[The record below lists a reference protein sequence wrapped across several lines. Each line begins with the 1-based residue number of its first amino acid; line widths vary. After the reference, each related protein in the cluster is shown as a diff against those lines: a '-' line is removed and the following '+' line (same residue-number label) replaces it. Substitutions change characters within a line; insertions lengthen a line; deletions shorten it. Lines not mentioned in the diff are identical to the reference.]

1 MPLKLSLCSLVLL
14 LALPATAQTIT
25 PAQNRAADAADAA
38 EQPVTDTLN
47 ADAATQASDNR
58 VAVATA
64 NATNEAQYAAD
75 IAAYRAS
82 VEASRQAVAAD
93 QVRYGQQQRAYA
105 DAMAAWR
112 DQARACEKGRMKACK
127 APTPNPADFY

>member
-1 MPLKLSLCSLVLL
+1 MPLQLSVCSLALL

-25 PAQNRAADAADAA
+25 PARNKAADAA

-47 ADAATQASDNR
+47 ADAAAQAADNR

-64 NATNEAQYAAD
+64 NATSEAQYAAD
-75 IAAYRAS
+75 MAAYRAS
-82 VEASRQAVAAD
+82 VEANQQAVSAD
-93 QVRYGQQQRAYA
+93 QMRYGQQQRAYA

>member
-1 MPLKLSLCSLVLL
+1 MPLKLSLCSLALL

-25 PAQNRAADAADAA
+25 PARNMAADAA

-47 ADAATQASDNR
+47 ADAAAQAADNR

-64 NATNEAQYAAD
+64 NATSESQYAED
-75 IAAYRAS
+75 MAAYRAS
-82 VEASRQAVAAD
+82 VEANQQAVSAD
-93 QVRYGQQQRAYA
+93 QMRYGQQQRAYA